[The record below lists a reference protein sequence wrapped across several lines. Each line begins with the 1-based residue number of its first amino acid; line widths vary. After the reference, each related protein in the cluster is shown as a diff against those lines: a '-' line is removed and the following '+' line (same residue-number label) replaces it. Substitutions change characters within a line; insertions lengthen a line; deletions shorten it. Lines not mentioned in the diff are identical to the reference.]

1 MDWNQIGAQ
10 WDQLKGEIKQE
21 WAALTDDDLEY
32 IAGMR
37 DRLVG
42 RLREKYGM
50 PNEEAE
56 RLADQWVASGKDPAA

>member
-10 WDQLKGEIKQE
+10 WDQLKGELKQE

-50 PNEEAE
+50 SNEEAE
-56 RLADQWVASGKDPAA
+56 RLADQWVARGKNPAA